1 MSTPSPYLGAH
12 TSPTLYLYPYTEHM
26 LAHCHCSKN
35 GGATYVLLDNNN
47 VENIAQEMVRL
58 LFVLYRSPLPIRLVR
73 KTPDD

>member
-1 MSTPSPYLGAH
+1 
-12 TSPTLYLYPYTEHM
+12 M

-58 LFVLYRSPLPIRLVR
+58 LFVLYRSPLPHQSLLPITVNWWGGGSSDE
-73 KTPDD
+73 KTSSQIFC